1 MGQDTNIENENDST
15 SNNEEEQAS
24 SSDTTENVVGNDKI
38 IDKSDESID
47 DVHDNLSVGISSNEE
62 QNITSNLIYNQV
74 EKEIEN
80 IETGKQEVFPSS
92 DDDYEHTSTSRI
104 DENLYQ
110 KVLIDQEESDKKT
123 EIIEDRKDINDDDD
137 VSSETIQTSLPKSQY
152 TEQQREDT
160 LDYNKQTH
168 TSNTGGSDDKEH
180 NKEETDISI
189 DNDKIIIESD
199 DIKNNSTNTGD
210 YVSVGVSDKDDDEDH
225 NPSANVKKA
234 ENVETLKRES
244 SSHFNVPPAADQK
257 VLAGQENSDQETDNV
272 ENRKELLE
280 LFEDDDSI
288 NQTVTVQTSSPKSR
302 HIQHTLDYDNNRH
315 ASKLFNTKGSAS
327 EFESGSKSDSS
338 PKSRHIQHTLD
349 YDNNRHASKLFNT
362 KGSASEFES
371 GSKSDHDTKSKKKSK
386 NYDDDISEFPD
397 KKDNFLS
404 SAGYNRPKSDHDTRN
419 DSPSPTG
426 KNIKKERFDP
436 PHRGKSDEITH
447 RPKNQDSQSQSLHG
461 DLSDE
466 EAENPISKSRNI
478 VRKQESDNDDNVD
491 YGSNEEGD
499 ISSLRRIN
507 KKQVETP
514 YTKNKNNQNLKKL
527 DSESDSQDEN
537 EDYEGDDSSS
547 SSHFNKKDAESYYEE
562 HSKDKN
568 NQNMPIK
575 LVNTSDSQ
583 DDNEDHEESY
593 SRINKDDVGTDTEES
608 INETTRHKNNKNRS
622 TKKKL
627 DNVTDF
633 QDESYDDNIS
643 DSQQD
648 VFQSSEHNRNKRKE
662 SDESESYGG
671 PRDDTTHYPEN
682 HNGRSDHRD
691 SNNKGKKNWI
701 SNVSNVFKGL
711 ISSK

>member
-1 MGQDTNIENENDST
+1 MGQDTNIKNENDST

-24 SSDTTENVVGNDKI
+24 SSDITENVVGNDKI

-47 DVHDNLSVGISSNEE
+47 DVHDNLSVGISGNEE

-110 KVLIDQEESDKKT
+110 KVLIDQEESYKKT
-123 EIIEDRKDINDDDD
+123 EIIEDRKDIDDDDD

-160 LDYNKQTH
+160 LDYNYNKQTH

-199 DIKNNSTNTGD
+199 DIQNNSTNTGD
-210 YVSVGVSDKDDDEDH
+210 YVSVGVSDKDDDEDY

-244 SSHFNVPPAADQK
+244 SSHFNVPPAVDQK

-272 ENRKELLE
+272 ENRKDLPE

-288 NQTVTVQTSSPKSR
+288 NQTVTVQT
-302 HIQHTLDYDNNRH
+302 
-315 ASKLFNTKGSAS
+315 
-327 EFESGSKSDSS
+327 SS

-397 KKDNFLS
+397 KKDNFSS
-404 SAGYNRPKSDHDTRN
+404 SAGYNRPKSDHDTRSKKSKKSDTTVN
-419 DSPSPTG
+419 YDYDVDYDDDISEFPNKKDDFPSPTG
-426 KNIKKERFDP
+426 KNIKKERFDS
-436 PHRGKSDEITH
+436 PHRGKSDEVTH
-447 RPKNQDSQSQSLHG
+447 RPKNQDSQSQPLYG

-466 EAENPISKSRNI
+466 EAEKPISKSRNI

-491 YGSNEEGD
+491 YGSNEGD
-499 ISSLRRIN
+499 ISSLRVIN

-568 NQNMPIK
+568 NQNMLMHGKK
-575 LVNTSDSQ
+575 LVNTSDSQDDNEDYEEGYSRINKDDVETDTGESINETTRSKNNKNDKNRSTHGDIPKKLSNATDSQ

-608 INETTRHKNNKNRS
+608 INETTRSKNNKNDKNRS
-622 TKKKL
+622 THGDMPKKL
-627 DNVTDF
+627 SNAT
-633 QDESYDDNIS
+633 
-643 DSQQD
+643 DSQD
-648 VFQSSEHNRNKRKE
+648 HEKGYSRINK
-662 SDESESYGG
+662 
-671 PRDDTTHYPEN
+671 DD
-682 HNGRSDHRD
+682 
-691 SNNKGKKNWI
+691 
-701 SNVSNVFKGL
+701 
-711 ISSK
+711 

>member
-1 MGQDTNIENENDST
+1 MYHKKIETDDNMKFADSFSYLPSNQSIYCFDLGGNVVLRIETIYSPNARIYFTDTNNPSNNIAIPPGIVVRDTTRNLILPQACFQPLGYYLILWQNILKEFMHFTFTITENGIRILFVFSFIFLLPYFNFVIIGMGQDTNIENENDST

-288 NQTVTVQTSSPKSR
+288 NQTVT
-302 HIQHTLDYDNNRH
+302 
-315 ASKLFNTKGSAS
+315 
-327 EFESGSKSDSS
+327 
-338 PKSRHIQHTLD
+338 
-349 YDNNRHASKLFNT
+349 
-362 KGSASEFES
+362 
-371 GSKSDHDTKSKKKSK
+371 
-386 NYDDDISEFPD
+386 
-397 KKDNFLS
+397 
-404 SAGYNRPKSDHDTRN
+404 
-419 DSPSPTG
+419 
-426 KNIKKERFDP
+426 
-436 PHRGKSDEITH
+436 
-447 RPKNQDSQSQSLHG
+447 
-461 DLSDE
+461 
-466 EAENPISKSRNI
+466 
-478 VRKQESDNDDNVD
+478 
-491 YGSNEEGD
+491 
-499 ISSLRRIN
+499 
-507 KKQVETP
+507 
-514 YTKNKNNQNLKKL
+514 
-527 DSESDSQDEN
+527 
-537 EDYEGDDSSS
+537 
-547 SSHFNKKDAESYYEE
+547 
-562 HSKDKN
+562 
-568 NQNMPIK
+568 
-575 LVNTSDSQ
+575 
-583 DDNEDHEESY
+583 
-593 SRINKDDVGTDTEES
+593 
-608 INETTRHKNNKNRS
+608 
-622 TKKKL
+622 
-627 DNVTDF
+627 
-633 QDESYDDNIS
+633 
-643 DSQQD
+643 
-648 VFQSSEHNRNKRKE
+648 
-662 SDESESYGG
+662 
-671 PRDDTTHYPEN
+671 
-682 HNGRSDHRD
+682 
-691 SNNKGKKNWI
+691 
-701 SNVSNVFKGL
+701 
-711 ISSK
+711 